1 MQYAVFFLYFRMI
14 VGRKTLYHEQTK
26 GSLRTHEPYSDY
38 IPSINTF
45 QNKISIFSDKMSKF
59 NITNSQNWQ
68 SILTRIMLVVVTV
81 VLIVWSLPRDTSQ
94 QFHYDVDK
102 PWMYHSFIATFDF
115 PIYKTDEAIQQEKD
129 SLMQYFQP
137 YFNYKASVEKEQV
150 ERFKNDFKL
159 GVPGLPAAYMHI
171 LLDRFHRLYQAG
183 IINTPEYNRFAKD
196 STNMVRVVNGKAAQ
210 SVQVN
215 CVYSTLSA
223 YEQLFADNKLAPY
236 RQLLQRCNLNFYLQ
250 PNLIYDKDRSETE
263 LNDLLSSIPIASGM
277 MISGQK
283 IIDRGDIVDEYTYR
297 VLNSYERE
305 MKRRNVSDQETKTT
319 FYGQLLYV
327 SILIILF
334 TVYLSLFRKD
344 YFSKPRSI
352 MMLYVLIALFPILV
366 SLMMKHSLFSV
377 YILPLATAAIF
388 VRMFMDSRTA
398 FVTQCIIILICAAAV
413 KYQYEFII
421 MQIVAALVAIYSLRE
436 LTQRSQVFKTAILVG
451 LSYAVVYFAL
461 QLMQNSSLDK
471 LDIDMYYH
479 FAANA
484 VLLLLSYP
492 LMYVIEK
499 MFGFTSN
506 VTLFELSNTNRGI
519 LRDLS
524 EIAPGTFQHSI
535 TVANLAAEIAN
546 KIEANALLVRTG
558 ALYHDIG
565 KMNNPAFFTEN
576 QVGANPHDG
585 LSPKESARII
595 VSHVPD
601 GVKLAE
607 QNNLPSFIKDFILT
621 HHGTSTA
628 SYFYIQ
634 YKNEHPDEEVDPAPF
649 SYPGPDPFTREQAI
663 LMMSDS
669 VEAASRSLPEYT
681 EESITE
687 LTNKIIDG
695 QVKRGAFTDCPIT
708 FRDVLQAKQVLI
720 ERLKAIYHT
729 RISYPEEKVSSTN

>member
-1 MQYAVFFLYFRMI
+1 
-14 VGRKTLYHEQTK
+14 
-26 GSLRTHEPYSDY
+26 
-38 IPSINTF
+38 
-45 QNKISIFSDKMSKF
+45 
-59 NITNSQNWQ
+59 
-68 SILTRIMLVVVTV
+68 
-81 VLIVWSLPRDTSQ
+81 
-94 QFHYDVDK
+94 
-102 PWMYHSFIATFDF
+102 
-115 PIYKTDEAIQQEKD
+115 
-129 SLMQYFQP
+129 
-137 YFNYKASVEKEQV
+137 
-150 ERFKNDFKL
+150 
-159 GVPGLPAAYMHI
+159 
-171 LLDRFHRLYQAG
+171 
-183 IINTPEYNRFAKD
+183 
-196 STNMVRVVNGKAAQ
+196 
-210 SVQVN
+210 
-215 CVYSTLSA
+215 
-223 YEQLFADNKLAPY
+223 
-236 RQLLQRCNLNFYLQ
+236 
-250 PNLIYDKDRSETE
+250 
-263 LNDLLSSIPIASGM
+263 
-277 MISGQK
+277 
-283 IIDRGDIVDEYTYR
+283 
-297 VLNSYERE
+297 
-305 MKRRNVSDQETKTT
+305 
-319 FYGQLLYV
+319 
-327 SILIILF
+327 
-334 TVYLSLFRKD
+334 
-344 YFSKPRSI
+344 
-352 MMLYVLIALFPILV
+352 
-366 SLMMKHSLFSV
+366 
-377 YILPLATAAIF
+377 
-388 VRMFMDSRTA
+388 
-398 FVTQCIIILICAAAV
+398 
-413 KYQYEFII
+413 